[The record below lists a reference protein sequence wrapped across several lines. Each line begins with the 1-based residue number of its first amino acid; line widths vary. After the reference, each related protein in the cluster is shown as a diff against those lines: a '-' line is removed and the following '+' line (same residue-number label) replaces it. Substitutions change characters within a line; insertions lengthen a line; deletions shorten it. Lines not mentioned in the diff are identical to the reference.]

1 MQQKKEV
8 EMAINRKAPVM
19 RTRVIRVDP
28 FAQKPDRLL
37 KDFFSPQEAYN
48 LADKRNRGRT
58 VPWTM
63 WSTSTTTKATS
74 CTVTRLAV
82 SAPVHEA
89 APANGET
96 RYRRYRVYLLQ

>member
-58 VPWTM
+58 GPMDDVVYVYDDQGNFLHGDEV
-63 WSTSTTTKATS
+63 SGFGTSA
-74 CTVTRLAV
+74 
-82 SAPVHEA
+82 
-89 APANGET
+89 
-96 RYRRYRVYLLQ
+96 